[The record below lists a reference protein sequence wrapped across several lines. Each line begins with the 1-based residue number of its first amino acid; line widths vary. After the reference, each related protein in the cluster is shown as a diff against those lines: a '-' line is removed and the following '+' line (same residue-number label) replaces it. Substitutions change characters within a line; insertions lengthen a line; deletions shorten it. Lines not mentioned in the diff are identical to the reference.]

1 MSMRIHET
9 QGDLLIG
16 QCSGRLRYPDWVAA
30 QQALAKKIEQRGPVR
45 LLVRLEAFGGWEK
58 SEEWGDLG
66 FFQAHDADLKAI
78 AIVGDPCWEDAT
90 LTFSLAGMRKA
101 PVRYFYRE
109 AEALDWLDQMAES
122 ATT

>member
-1 MSMRIHET
+1 MTMSFQDIR
-9 QGDLLIG
+9 GDLVIG
-16 QCSGRLRYPDWVAA
+16 HCMGQLSYPDWVAA
-30 QQALAKKIEQRGPVR
+30 QQSLAEQIQQRGPIR

-58 SEEWGDLG
+58 SDAWGDLG
-66 FFQAHDADLKAI
+66 FFDDHDADLKAI

-109 AEALDWLDQMAES
+109 AEALAWLDGLA
-122 ATT
+122 